1 MPDPFKIEFQ
11 ARARPFPVPDRVE
24 VEIDGL
30 ETKWVPLSALP
41 RETLAAMVE
50 QWRAKVMGAET
61 PQDNFGVG
69 AAAKYGRSRIV
80 GEREFKA
87 NGIRLRCINGA
98 SVVVSGI
105 YRPAIDERLRGSIEG
120 FPGAVVRGA
129 NDDELLAAAYA
140 WIAETWR
147 IYAHKSNWR
156 TPNDGVGDKLR
167 RSFEEVKDE
176 APPSD
181 PDLIRVGEDGD
192 PIRVEF
198 RREGG
203 KWVYRCL
210 HIDEALRGWGV
221 IHANVFSASH
231 PFVYPDGCVCLHGRT
246 RSRDAE
252 TCEGFGIDPHALAA
266 AVREAMPAA
275 RRMVEEAAF
284 SFGDC
289 PGKNTAPPAERVAMR
304 GGGWR
309 PTWGARALFPAR
321 RDDGTS
327 TTPGTA
333 RLRSPVAED
342 SIIPHQ

>member
-61 PQDNFGVG
+61 PPEQ
-69 AAAKYGRSRIV
+69 S
-80 GEREFKA
+80 
-87 NGIRLRCINGA
+87 
-98 SVVVSGI
+98 
-105 YRPAIDERLRGSIEG
+105 
-120 FPGAVVRGA
+120 
-129 NDDELLAAAYA
+129 
-140 WIAETWR
+140 
-147 IYAHKSNWR
+147 
-156 TPNDGVGDKLR
+156 
-167 RSFEEVKDE
+167 
-176 APPSD
+176 SD

-275 RRMVEEAAF
+275 RRMVEEA
-284 SFGDC
+284 
-289 PGKNTAPPAERVAMR
+289 KR
-304 GGGWR
+304 
-309 PTWGARALFPAR
+309 
-321 RDDGTS
+321 
-327 TTPGTA
+327 
-333 RLRSPVAED
+333 
-342 SIIPHQ
+342 